1 MWIKIK
7 DHDWINLDNV
17 VRIKK
22 SCSPNIIRLETVRES
37 VIELECKNKKETQ
50 ELLTLIE
57 GQLNK

>member
-7 DHDWINLDNV
+7 DQDWINLNNI

-22 SCSPNIIRLETVRES
+22 SSSPNIIRIETVRDS